1 MANKLSLI
9 RRALLAR
16 LGTITPA
23 NGYRTEAGANVQSGW
38 LNELI
43 AQEGASYPL
52 IVVQPAKD
60 QTPGKGPAALRLARG
75 FHVILAVSSQLNDYE
90 DELDEIEL
98 DVLEALMPIEGQFPQ
113 WGRPHLAGITVGAPE
128 RHPPGDGMSPAAVLI
143 PVYLHTVIE
152 GRIP

>member
-1 MANKLSLI
+1 MVNKLSLI

-16 LGTITPA
+16 LGTIAPA

-60 QTPGKGPAALRLARG
+60 LMPGKGPAALKLARG
-75 FHVILAVSSQLNDYE
+75 FHVVLAVSSQLNDYE
-90 DELDEIEL
+90 DVLDEIEL
-98 DVLEALMPIEGQFPQ
+98 DVLEALMPVEGQLLP
-113 WGRPHLAGITVGAPE
+113 WGRPHLTNITVGAPE

-143 PVYLHTVIE
+143 PVHLHTVIE